1 VPSELPEEE
10 CNNRTLMLV
19 ATNAAA
25 DDGFDLSVPDFVGLN
40 DCCLHGS
47 WVVNN
52 EDMAELWTAGI
63 GYPVTVSGTLSANF
77 GTDGH
82 VQILWSGY
90 TRAYSEGDCV
100 PDTDVIDGGGSQAY
114 STRSGNL
121 LTYGGPELTP
131 TLDPLPD
138 SCGQDPDPFPV
149 ALDTW
154 YGDVLTTQFYECEGD
169 TLITVVEGPG
179 RAFDIEWSRVN

>member
-10 CNNRTLMLV
+10 CNTRKLMLV

-25 DDGFDLSVPDFVGLN
+25 DDGFDLSVPNFVDVN
-40 DCCLHGS
+40 DCCLHGR

-52 EDMAELWTAGI
+52 EDMAELATAGI
-63 GYPVTVSGTLSANF
+63 GWPTSVSGELSADF

-90 TRAYSEGDCV
+90 TVAYSEGDCV
-100 PDTDVIDGGGSQAY
+100 PDTTVLSGGGHQAY
-114 STRSGNL
+114 STRNGNL

-131 TLDPLPD
+131 QEDHLPD
-138 SCGQDPDPFPV
+138 SCGQDAEPFPV

-154 YGDVLTTQFYECEGD
+154 YGDVLTTQFYECERD
-169 TLITVVEGPG
+169 TLITVVPGPG
-179 RAFDIEWSRVN
+179 KDFDIEWSRVD